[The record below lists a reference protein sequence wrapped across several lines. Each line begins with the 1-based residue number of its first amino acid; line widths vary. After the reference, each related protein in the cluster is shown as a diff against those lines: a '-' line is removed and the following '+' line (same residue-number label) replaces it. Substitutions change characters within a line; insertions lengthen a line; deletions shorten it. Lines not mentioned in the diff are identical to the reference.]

1 VTDRILI
8 VEDEPTL
15 AEGVRAALA
24 FAGYAVE
31 ISATGEKALQRLRAG
46 GVDLAL
52 LDVMLP
58 GLSGLEVLESARSEG
73 VRTPILLLTA
83 LGSEKD
89 RVRGLELGADDYVC
103 KPFSVRE
110 LVARVGA
117 HLRRVRYE
125 DPSASI
131 GRLRCGAIELD
142 LQRLEAYRE
151 QRTLPLT
158 AREGAILRY
167 LWRHRGRVVTRDELL
182 LKVWEY
188 RTADLE
194 TRTVDATI
202 AFLRKKI
209 EVDTDDPKIVLT
221 VRGQGYKI
229 GELEER

>member
-1 VTDRILI
+1 MTDRILI

-31 ISATGEKALQRLRAG
+31 IAANGEKALQRLRAG
-46 GVDLAL
+46 GLDLVL

-58 GLSGLEVLESARSEG
+58 GLSGLEVLQSARAEG
-73 VRTPILLLTA
+73 LRTPILLLTA
-83 LGSEKD
+83 LGAERD

-117 HLRRVRYE
+117 HLRRVRFE
-125 DPSASI
+125 DPSALV
-131 GRLRCGAIELD
+131 GRLRCGEVELD

-151 QRTLPLT
+151 QRRLPLT
-158 AREGAILRY
+158 AREGSILRY

-188 RTADLE
+188 RTAELE

-209 EVDTDDPKIVLT
+209 EVDTDDPRIVLT

-229 GELEER
+229 GELQEL